1 MSENILITGGSGF
14 LGTNILN
21 KIYKIKKYKINSTF
35 FKKKNFQRFKN
46 VKYQKA
52 NLLEEST
59 CMRLCKNMDT
69 VIMCAAVS
77 SGAKII
83 NKEPLIH
90 FKPNIIMNLNMI
102 NAANLNKVKRFIFI
116 SSSVVYPL
124 TNKFVV
130 EKDVNYKFFEKYFVS
145 GWMKIFSE
153 ITCEIFSK
161 KKYGNLNFIILRP
174 SNLYGPYDKFDH
186 NKSKV
191 IPSLIR
197 KFLENKK
204 KIIVL
209 GDGKD
214 LKDFLYIDDFV
225 DALVKILNRKK
236 IINKTFNI
244 ASGFAI
250 SIKDLI
256 KYILQINCNYS
267 SKVIFNKRFPKMI
280 PYRNI
285 NIEKIKKEINFSP
298 RVSLYEG
305 LKRTITWYKNQQ

>member
-1 MSENILITGGSGF
+1 MQT
-14 LGTNILN
+14 
-21 KIYKIKKYKINSTF
+21 
-35 FKKKNFQRFKN
+35 
-46 VKYQKA
+46 
-52 NLLEEST
+52 
-59 CMRLCKNMDT
+59 
-69 VIMCAAVS
+69 
-77 SGAKII
+77 II
-83 NKEPLIH
+83 
-90 FKPNIIMNLNMI
+90 
-102 NAANLNKVKRFIFI
+102 V
-116 SSSVVYPL
+116 
-124 TNKFVV
+124 
-130 EKDVNYKFFEKYFVS
+130 
-145 GWMKIFSE
+145 
-153 ITCEIFSK
+153 
-161 KKYGNLNFIILRP
+161 RP
-174 SNLYGPYDKFDH
+174 GNLYGPYDKFDWE
-186 NKSKV
+186 KSKF
-191 IPSLIR
+191 IPATIR
-197 KFLENKK
+197 KVIENKNG
-204 KIIVL
+204 IIKVW